1 MKKSAVLLLVIL
13 MALATACAP
22 AATEPRRLSLPS
34 QPRPVHRPLRL
45 SLRAGEKGVIAVS
58 LPALDNPLM
67 LALKDAF
74 VNTFG
79 EEYDVQ
85 VSSADGNPNTQAT
98 QVENYTGMVPKL
110 MFVMAVEASSLLPK
124 LEAARAAGIPVMV
137 VGGEPGESGRD
148 AVMKIDQFLAGEYA
162 ALMAKNWVEENYP
175 DAPDGSIET
184 AVFTSTLN
192 TEAAER
198 SSGLLMISEP
208 FLKNSKGEYI
218 DAAGTPISD
227 DKGSYVAG
235 KSEADRV
242 PNPVYVP
249 AVKIVQTPAA
259 EMFQAGQT
267 AMQNVLTTNP
277 NVKLVLAYA
286 SDGGAGASQA
296 IMDEVAKGA
305 NSVIQDLA
313 KVAVFGVG
321 MFGPEA
327 DAIIASSKGEGAF
340 RGAVAFGGGDL
351 PGTTVGHCQQDPQW
365 RRVPRNHLGSA
376 GIGDGG
382 QRRALRRADAQLG
395 GHQRDAV
402 AFRGLGMGGGRRP
415 LTCPAAPTLDTK
427 GWELEPTRVSPQPFL
442 LEPGRRVVAHCAP
455 LSLRFW
461 GVELSGCLSGPT
473 HEGAE

>member
-1 MKKSAVLLLVIL
+1 MKKSVALLLVIGL
-13 MALATACAP
+13 ALAWACAP
-22 AATEPRRLSLPS
+22 AATQVAPAEPAEPAATTA
-34 QPRPVHRPLRL
+34 PAEPAEP
-45 SLRAGEKGVIAVS
+45 AAEKGVIAVA

-67 LALKDAF
+67 LALSDAF
-74 VNTFG
+74 TNAFG
-79 EEYDVQ
+79 AEYDVQ

-98 QVENYTGMVPKL
+98 QIENYTGMAPKM

-162 ALMAKNWVEENYP
+162 ALMAKNWVEVNYP
-175 DAPDGSIET
+175 DAPEGSIET
-184 AVFTSTLN
+184 AVFTSSLN

-198 SSGLLMISEP
+198 SAGLLMISEP
-208 FLKNSKGEYI
+208 FLKNSKAEYI
-218 DAAGTPISD
+218 DAEGTPISD
-227 DKGSYVAG
+227 DQGTYVAG

-267 AMQNVLTTNP
+267 TMQNILTTNP

-296 IMDEVAKGA
+296 IMDEYAKGA
-305 NSVIQDLA
+305 SSVIQDLA

-327 DAIIASSKGEGAF
+327 DAILASSQGEGVF

-351 PGTTVGHCQQDPQW
+351 PGTTVAIASKIINGEAFDEVTWDP
-365 RRVPRNHLGSA
+365 L
-376 GIGDGG
+376 
-382 QRRALRRADAQLG
+382 ALAT
-395 GHQRDAV
+395 AV
-402 AFRGLGMGGGRRP
+402 NG
-415 LTCPAAPTLDTK
+415 
-427 GWELEPTRVSPQPFL
+427 
-442 LEPGRRVVAHCAP
+442 
-455 LSLRFW
+455 
-461 GVELSGCLSGPT
+461 ELSVVPMPNSGVIRGTP
-473 HEGAE
+473 